1 VYQLAKKFLFTMDAE
16 EAHHFT
22 VNMLHNLERFPGL
35 IKTFAGAKI
44 EDASLHRKVFGLDFK
59 NPVGLAAGLD
69 KNAQIVDAMSHV
81 GFGFVEIGT
90 VTPKPQPGNDKPR
103 LFRLIKDEALI
114 NRMGFN
120 NVGADVASA
129 RLANRKTDVIV
140 GANIGKNKVTANE
153 DAVNDYVYSFKVL
166 FDNADYF
173 AVNVS
178 SPNTPGL
185 RALQDKDSL
194 LAILSTLQEINH
206 GKSNKKPLL
215 LKIAPDLT
223 TAQLDDVLDVAR
235 ATKLDGIIATN
246 TTIERSPLSI
256 SQQEI
261 ERYGAGGLS
270 GKPLT
275 QKSTEVIKHLCSN
288 GSTPVIGVGGIM
300 TAADAKEKIA
310 AGAELIQLY
319 SGFIYGGPDLLRDIL
334 IALR

>member
-1 VYQLAKKFLFTMDAE
+1 
-16 EAHHFT
+16 
-22 VNMLHNLERFPGL
+22 
-35 IKTFAGAKI
+35 
-44 EDASLHRKVFGLDFK
+44 
-59 NPVGLAAGLD
+59 
-69 KNAQIVDAMSHV
+69 MSHV